1 MCMCVYVIFICVC
14 DQVRFSL
21 VREIDRELIVS
32 FIQVGT
38 KIYLE
43 KSQRIIILIF
53 FGQVV

>member
-1 MCMCVYVIFICVC
+1 MCVYVIFICVC